1 MNSITSKNDFP
12 SAGSFVYLNAANVG
26 LMYSEAEK
34 VMKEWHKDLAYNGS
48 NNFDENAEESVF
60 KKLHIAAAALI
71 NAEPDDISAGS
82 SATELLCSIAWLS
95 LIHI

>member
-1 MNSITSKNDFP
+1 MNSITSNKDFP

-48 NNFDENAEESVF
+48 NNSVSYTH
-60 KKLHIAAAALI
+60 LTL
-71 NAEPDDISAGS
+71 PTSD
-82 SATELLCSIAWLS
+82 LV
-95 LIHI
+95 

>member
-1 MNSITSKNDFP
+1 MNSITSKKDFP

-34 VMKEWHKDLAYNGS
+34 VIKEWYKDLAYNGS
-48 NNFDENAEESVF
+48 NNFDENAEE
-60 KKLHIAAAALI
+60 
-71 NAEPDDISAGS
+71 
-82 SATELLCSIAWLS
+82 LS